1 MPKTKNK
8 SKEDTM
14 KKSAIYYLAQVAVL
28 EMPLD
33 SKTKLEV
40 LRELIARQ
48 DLEAFCERE
57 ADKEAETHA

>member
-1 MPKTKNK
+1 
-8 SKEDTM
+8 M

-28 EMPLD
+28 EMALD